1 MRGGGVLN
9 FELIRGEGG
18 VSRYIVF
25 AHGIYG
31 AGRNWNGVARR
42 VIEQREGWGA
52 AMVDLREHGGSTGHQ
67 RPHTIEAAAGDLI
80 EMLGELDAPAGA
92 VAGHSFGGK
101 VALMLVRLLGG
112 GAIATGS
119 GAGGGVDEGGG
130 ALAGGH
136 VAGDGGEPF
145 QVWIID
151 STPSARPEPSG
162 SAWDMLGTLRATP
175 GPFTTRAEAVAALEE
190 KGVPTPTAQWVST
203 NLERLDDGTY
213 GWRIDLDVM
222 EELLHSFFETDL
234 WDVVEDPPAGVEL
247 HFIKATESSV
257 LDDEAVRRIDAARR
271 ATGGRVHLHEV
282 AGGHWLN
289 ADNPDGVV
297 AVFAEG
303 RRG

>member
-1 MRGGGVLN
+1 MLN
-9 FELIRGEGG
+9 FEVIRGDEG
-18 VSRYIVF
+18 VSRYFVF
-25 AHGIYG
+25 THGIYG

-42 VIEQREGWGA
+42 VVEGRRGWGA
-52 AMVDLREHGGSTGHQ
+52 AMVDLREHGASMGHAG
-67 RPHTIEAAAGDLI
+67 PHTIEAAAGDLL
-80 EMLGELDAPAGA
+80 ELFGELDAPVGA

-119 GAGGGVDEGGG
+119 TGAGGGVDEGGG
-130 ALAGGH
+130 APAEGH
-136 VAGDGGEPF
+136 VAGDDGEAF

-175 GPFTTRAEAVAALEE
+175 GPFATRAEAVAALEE

-203 NLERLDDGTY
+203 NLERQDDGSY
-213 GWRIDLDVM
+213 DWRIDLDVM
-222 EELLHSFFETDL
+222 EELLDSFFETDL
-234 WDVVEDPPAGVEL
+234 WDVVEDPPEGVEL
-247 HFIKATESSV
+247 HFIRATESSV
-257 LDDEAVRRIDAARR
+257 LDDEAVRRIEAAGR

-297 AVFAEG
+297 GVMSG
-303 RRG
+303 G

>member
-1 MRGGGVLN
+1 MLN
-9 FELIRGEGG
+9 FEVIGGGGG

-25 AHGIYG
+25 THGIYG

-42 VIEQREGWGA
+42 VIEQRQGWGA
-52 AMVDLREHGGSTGHQ
+52 AMVDLREHGGSIGHPG
-67 RPHTIEAAAGDLI
+67 PHTIEAAAGDLV
-80 EMLGELDAPAGA
+80 ELLGELDAPAGA

-101 VALMLVRLLGG
+101 VALMLVRLLG
-112 GAIATGS
+112 
-119 GAGGGVDEGGG
+119 
-130 ALAGGH
+130 
-136 VAGDGGEPF
+136 GGEPF

-175 GPFTTRAEAVAALEE
+175 GPFATRAEAVAALEE
-190 KGVPTPTAQWVST
+190 QGVPTPTAQWVST

-213 GWRIDLDVM
+213 DWRIDLDVM

-234 WDVVEDPPAGVEL
+234 WDVVEDPPEGVEL

-257 LDDEAVRRIDAARR
+257 LDDEAVRRIEAAGR
-271 ATGGRVHLHEV
+271 ATGGRVTLHEV

-297 AVFAEG
+297 RTMVEPRAEDASM
-303 RRG
+303 